1 MSASMRNVLCESVR
15 SLVRAQVGLDGRAA
29 DIDRWDREGL
39 PPVALAYTSSRL
51 VLAAPVR
58 ALGLAG
64 ANGAVALSPAPGRS
78 NGDTGARMAA
88 AVISIGIRLHPHPDN
103 TRTDT
108 ENHD

>member
-1 MSASMRNVLCESVR
+1 MSASISDVLRESVR

-29 DIDRWDREGL
+29 DVDRWDREGL

-58 ALGLAG
+58 ALGFAG
-64 ANGAVALSPAPGRS
+64 ANGAVTLAPAPGRS
-78 NGDTGARMAA
+78 NRDTGRAA
-88 AVISIGIRLHPHPDN
+88 AVISVGIRLHPRPD